1 MMPVLYRA
9 WIPQTTEL
17 EPIMLYQD
25 GAHGSAENL
34 YGFLK
39 RVGANAFGKYVL
51 MSWTDKLDKH
61 KRKIY
66 EGDIMR
72 HLETL
77 VVVIW
82 IDGEFRMV
90 GKGGYSMKYSM
101 NLSAKITSQFEIV
114 GNVYESKHLLES
126 LYGYI

>member
-1 MMPVLYRA
+1 
-9 WIPQTTEL
+9 
-17 EPIMLYQD
+17 MLYQD

-39 RVGANAFGKYVL
+39 RVGANALGKFVL
-51 MSWTDKLDKH
+51 MSWTDKIDKH

-90 GKGGYSMKYSM
+90 GKGVYSMKYSM
-101 NLSAKITSQFEIV
+101 NLSAKVTSQFEIV
-114 GNVYESKHLLES
+114 GNVYESKHLLEN